1 MEPAIYQLV
10 NYGLSKGLM
19 ERADAIYCVNALLA
33 IMEKEEE
40 AGDFTVTPPA
50 LPLVQILDTLCDEAV
65 LRDIIDG
72 DQVSRDR
79 FDTKLMGVLTQLPS
93 TIQKKFREHYQK
105 SPQAATQWYYEFS
118 QDTNYIRRDRMRRD
132 VKWKTATAYG
142 DLDITINLAKP
153 EKDPKAIAAAK
164 KMAQSNYPKCQLCL
178 ENEGY
183 AGRINHPARQ
193 NHRVIPVSLEGE
205 DWYLQYSPYVYYN
218 EHCIV
223 FHGDHHPMKIDG
235 GCFRKLFDFVRQFP
249 HYFVGSNADLPIV
262 GGSILTHEHFQGG
275 HYSFAMEKAEVE
287 QKTSF
292 AGFEDVEAGILK
304 WPMSVLRLTGK
315 DPETLVALA
324 ETILDTWREYS
335 DEAVN
340 ILAHTQGQPH
350 NTITPIARRKGE
362 DYQIDLALRNNRTT
376 KEYPL
381 GLFHPHAQYH
391 HIKKENIG
399 LIEVMGLAILPARLK
414 EELRLVGE
422 GLINQTDLSANPLTA
437 KHAPWAEAMGK
448 KYPEI
453 NGDNVEAILK
463 KETGL
468 VFEKVMENA
477 GVFKSD
483 AQGQAAFLRF
493 IQDVNQRLLK
503 KQPRDSMKQWRK
515 KR

>member
-1 MEPAIYQLV
+1 
-10 NYGLSKGLM
+10 
-19 ERADAIYCVNALLA
+19 
-33 IMEKEEE
+33 MEKEEE
-40 AGDFTVTPPA
+40 TGDFTVTPPA
-50 LPLVQILDTLCDEAV
+50 LPLVQILDALCDEAV
-65 LRDIIDG
+65 LRKIIQG
-72 DQVSRDR
+72 DQASRDR
-79 FDTKLMGVLTQLPS
+79 FDTKLMGALTQRPS
-93 TIQKKFREHYQK
+93 AIQKMFREHYQK

-118 QDTNYIRRDRMRRD
+118 QDTNYIRRDRMRRDVKWKTATAYGDLDITINLAKPEKPEIEDIIQSAWKWHKTHPQGYESRD

-468 VFEKVMENA
+468 VFGPPSCALSKASTA
-477 GVFKSD
+477 GYE
-483 AQGQAAFLRF
+483 
-493 IQDVNQRLLK
+493 
-503 KQPRDSMKQWRK
+503 
-515 KR
+515 